1 MRDRS
6 GDGLDRLVSAND
18 QDKILRD
25 GDLAFNR
32 WLTRGLRDI
41 RSALSRPVPQN
52 LLDLIQ
58 GHRKITK

>member
-1 MRDRS
+1 MRDGS
-6 GDGLDRLVSAND
+6 GDGFDRSVSAND
-18 QDKILRD
+18 QDEISRD

-41 RSALSRPVPQN
+41 RSALSRPVPRN